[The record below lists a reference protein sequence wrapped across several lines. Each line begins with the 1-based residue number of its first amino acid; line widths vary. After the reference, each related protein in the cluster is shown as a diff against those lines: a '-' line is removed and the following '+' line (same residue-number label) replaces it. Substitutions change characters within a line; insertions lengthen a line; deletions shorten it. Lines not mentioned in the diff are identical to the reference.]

1 MQRNTRTTIEALKEG
16 DRFYKLCDRAKEV
29 WTKVPSAAKQT
40 GYQTYKHF
48 ALKDGDHPK
57 YPQAFKNDTPVV
69 FLRRKN

>member
-1 MQRNTRTTIEALKEG
+1 MQRNTRTTIEALEEG
-16 DRFYKLCDRAKEV
+16 DRFYRLGDRGKEV
-29 WTKVPSAAKQT
+29 WMKVESAAKQT

-48 ALKDGDHPK
+48 ALKDGGNPK